1 MEGACD
7 RHATRNSGLGH
18 AASIAPGSGAAV
30 VVDFSSVRGAFSPHL
45 TRFPGSTCGACASV
59 CVCTFYKVGY
69 TTLAVN
75 VCVCAHFLE
84 SPLYS
89 CSTTSL
95 VDLLYS
101 KCTRAMT
108 FQNVFLSGVL
118 EPRAV
123 VGWYCVGAEGRVGPH
138 LLGTL
143 LARHNMLKSPL
154 NLATLRSKH
163 TQQTY
168 VVNIRSKHTRALN
181 FANVLGSP
189 HGIRV
194 ASVGGLRMV
203 SVCAGRVCVCVCARA
218 CLCIQIHAFL

>member
-1 MEGACD
+1 LWKCRAAAAASAAGVVDPTAARQRGGGGGERVGSSIEDEHARLRPRAAVRMEGACD

-75 VCVCAHFLE
+75 VCVCVHFLE

-154 NLATLRSKH
+154 NLATF
-163 TQQTY
+163 T
-168 VVNIRSKHTRALN
+168 
-181 FANVLGSP
+181 
-189 HGIRV
+189 
-194 ASVGGLRMV
+194 
-203 SVCAGRVCVCVCARA
+203 
-218 CLCIQIHAFL
+218 